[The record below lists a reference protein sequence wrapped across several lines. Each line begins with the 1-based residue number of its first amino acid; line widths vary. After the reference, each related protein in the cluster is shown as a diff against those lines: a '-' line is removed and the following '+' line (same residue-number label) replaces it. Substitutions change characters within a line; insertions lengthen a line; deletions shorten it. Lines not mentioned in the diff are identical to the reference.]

1 MSMPTDEEIEE
12 EFKFHIG
19 DKVILDGCGE
29 WTVIN
34 HYRKFSFEDTYVQ
47 YLYTLRAD
55 IGSYESLILRDVNEN
70 DLELANDS
78 FSSFNTRTENENCT
92 INLKNGHYISVNRD

>member
-12 EFKFHIG
+12 EFEFHIG

-29 WTVIN
+29 WAVID
-34 HYRKFSFEDTYVQ
+34 HHRRFSFEDTYVQ

-55 IGSYESLILRDVNEN
+55 IGLYESLIVRDVNE
-70 DLELANDS
+70 DRLELA
-78 FSSFNTRTENENCT
+78 
-92 INLKNGHYISVNRD
+92 

>member
-19 DKVILDGCGE
+19 DKVILDGLSI

-34 HYRKFSFEDTYVQ
+34 HHRKFSFEDTYVQ
-47 YLYTLRAD
+47 YLYTLQTA
-55 IGSYESLILRDVNEN
+55 IGPHESLTLKDVNEDN
-70 DLELANDS
+70 LEPADDS
-78 FSSFNTRTENENCT
+78 FLKSDTCAGSKKCT
-92 INLKNGHYISVNRD
+92 INFKNGHNISVNRD